1 MLDGSIDMQ
10 DRDNRLPH
18 SSRRSDVA
26 RFEYGQRGLSRSRAR
41 RIRSARYAS
50 LSVYTLSSATASLP
64 VSLSIR
70 HVAVRT
76 CERSSTHARSISP
89 RAFPRL
95 PFRPPRPRSRPI
107 SKIAFSSSPLRE
119 FIITSHSI
127 STMRQR
133 MSGIRWVFIHP
144 AAAFHTNSPR
154 KKLHHVVDYNVSL
167 IPRFRFFLRKM
178 MHDDDASSR
187 VFSQQLS
194 FRDPVVTAG
203 RVLGSLLSSSL
214 SRSVHLRSLAAL

>member
-1 MLDGSIDMQ
+1 MRALNTARGASPDLVHDAYEALDTPLCPCIPSP
-10 DRDNRLPH
+10 LPLH
-18 SSRRSDVA
+18 
-26 RFEYGQRGLSRSRAR
+26 LS
-41 RIRSARYAS
+41 
-50 LSVYTLSSATASLP
+50 P
-64 VSLSIR
+64 CPSIR

-76 CERSSTHARSISP
+76 CERSSTHARSISS

-154 KKLHHVVDYNVSL
+154 KKLHHVVDYNVPL